1 MKKPQVSIIYVN
13 YNTQTL
19 TEASLYTVVKNI
31 KGFSYE
37 VIVVDNASADFDT
50 TKIKAIYPRAKIA
63 KQAKNIGFGGGNNAG
78 AREAK
83 GEILWLLNTDTVIP
97 KENNLGEVV
106 KFLQTHKKY
115 AAATPLIT
123 NEEGRVQPAQIAYL
137 PNGWRIVAE
146 KPVKLV
152 VKILPF
158 TKGLFGQ
165 VNADYLPL
173 QERDVE
179 FATAASV
186 FVSAKA
192 FNRVGGF
199 SKEYFMYYEDTDL
212 CKKLI
217 DKKYQIRFMPSAKV
231 VHLLGKSNS
240 SNYKRKKMYFA
251 SQDTYLSKHKPKSTK
266 IAIKILRSPL
276 IFWYWI
282 TK

>member
-19 TEASLYTVVKNI
+19 TEASLHTVVKNI

-37 VIVVDNASADFDT
+37 VIVVDNASNKFDT
-50 TKIKAIYPRAKIA
+50 TTLKKIYPRVKVV
-63 KQAKNIGFGGGNNAG
+63 KLDKNVGFGGGNNAG
-78 AREAK
+78 AAVAK

-97 KENNLGEVV
+97 KKNNLEAVV

-123 NEEGRVQPAQIAYL
+123 NKAGRVQPAQIAYL

-179 FATAASV
+179 FATAASM

-199 SKEYFMYYEDTDL
+199 SKEFFMYYEDTDL

-217 DKKYQIRFMPSAKV
+217 DNKYKIRFMPSAKV
-231 VHLLGKSNS
+231 VHLLGRSNS

-251 SQDTYLSKHKPKSTK
+251 SQDKYLEKHKPKATK
-266 IAIKILRSPL
+266 ITIQILRSPL

>member
-19 TEASLYTVVKNI
+19 TEASLYTIVKNI

-37 VIVVDNASADFDT
+37 VIVVDNASE
-50 TKIKAIYPRAKIA
+50 KINSTSLKKIYPRVKIL
-63 KQAKNIGFGGGNNAG
+63 KQTKNIGFGGGNNAG
-78 AREAK
+78 VAVAK

-97 KENNLGEVV
+97 SKNNLDEVV

-137 PNGWRIVAE
+137 PNGWRIAAE
-146 KPVKLV
+146 KPVRLV
-152 VKILPF
+152 VKTLPF
-158 TKGLFGQ
+158 TKRLFGQ
-165 VNADYLPL
+165 INADYLPL

-179 FATAASV
+179 FATAASL
-186 FVSAKA
+186 FMSAKA

-199 SKEYFMYYEDTDL
+199 SKEFFMYYEDTDL

-217 DKKYQIRFMPSAKV
+217 DNKYKIRFVPSANV
-231 VHLLGKSNS
+231 VHLLGKSNT
-240 SNYKRKKMYFA
+240 SNYRRKKMYFA
-251 SQDTYLSKHKPKSTK
+251 SQDKYLEKHKPKATK
-266 IAIKILRSPL
+266 ITIQILRSPL

>member
-19 TEASLYTVVKNI
+19 AEASLYTVVKNI

-37 VIVVDNASADFDT
+37 VIMVDNASAKFDPT
-50 TKIKAIYPRAKIA
+50 ALKKIYPRVKIV
-63 KQAKNIGFGGGNNAG
+63 KQTQNIGFGGGNNA
-78 AREAK
+78 AASVAK

-97 KENNLGEVV
+97 KENNLGYVV

-123 NEEGRVQPAQIAYL
+123 NEEGRVQSAQIAYL
-137 PNGWRIVAE
+137 PNGWRITVE
-146 KPVKLV
+146 KPVRLIVKL
-152 VKILPF
+152 LPF

-179 FATAASV
+179 FATAASL
-186 FVSAKA
+186 FVTAKA
-192 FNRVGGF
+192 FNKVGGF
-199 SKEYFMYYEDTDL
+199 SKEFFMYYEDTDL

-251 SQDTYLSKHKPKSTK
+251 SQDKYLEKYKTKTTK

>member
-19 TEASLYTVVKNI
+19 AEASLYTVVKNI

-37 VIVVDNASADFDT
+37 VIMVDNASAKFDPT
-50 TKIKAIYPRAKIA
+50 ALKKIYPRVKIV
-63 KQAKNIGFGGGNNAG
+63 KQTQNIGFGGGNNA
-78 AREAK
+78 AASVAK

-97 KENNLGEVV
+97 KENNLGYVV

-123 NEEGRVQPAQIAYL
+123 NEEGRVQSAQIAYL
-137 PNGWRIVAE
+137 PNGWRITAE
-146 KPVKLV
+146 KPVRLIVKL
-152 VKILPF
+152 LPF

-179 FATAASV
+179 FATAASM

-192 FNRVGGF
+192 FHKVGGF
-199 SKEYFMYYEDTDL
+199 SKEFFMYYEDTDL

-231 VHLLGKSNS
+231 VHLLGKSNN

-251 SQDTYLSKHKPKSTK
+251 SQDKYLEKYKPKTTK

-276 IFWYWI
+276 IFWYWTI
-282 TK
+282 K

>member
-13 YNTQTL
+13 YNTQTF
-19 TEASLYTVVKNI
+19 TEASLHTVIKNI

-37 VIVVDNASADFDT
+37 VIVVDNASE
-50 TKIKAIYPRAKIA
+50 KINSTPLKKIYPRVKIL
-63 KQAKNIGFGGGNNAG
+63 KQTKNLGFGGGNNAG
-78 AREAK
+78 AAVAR

-97 KENNLGEVV
+97 SENNLDEVV

-123 NEEGRVQPAQIAYL
+123 NEEGRVQSAQIAYL
-137 PNGWRIVAE
+137 PNGWRIAAE
-146 KPVKLV
+146 KPVKLI

-179 FATAASV
+179 FATAASML
-186 FVSAKA
+186 VSAKA

-199 SKEYFMYYEDTDL
+199 SKEFFMYYEDTDL

-217 DKKYQIRFMPSAKV
+217 DNKYKIRFVPRAKV
-231 VHLLGKSNS
+231 VHLLGKSNT
-240 SNYKRKKMYFA
+240 SNYRRKKMYFA
-251 SQDTYLSKHKPKSTK
+251 SQDKYLEKHKPKATK